1 MSNAKKGPTLPLGTR
16 GNYDNNRSYDK
27 HLSPRNLAV
36 PGTGL
41 RVGKQPSV
49 PVNPFGDNL

>member
-1 MSNAKKGPTLPLGTR
+1 MSNAKRGPTLPLGTR

-27 HLSPRNLAV
+27 HLSPRNLGV